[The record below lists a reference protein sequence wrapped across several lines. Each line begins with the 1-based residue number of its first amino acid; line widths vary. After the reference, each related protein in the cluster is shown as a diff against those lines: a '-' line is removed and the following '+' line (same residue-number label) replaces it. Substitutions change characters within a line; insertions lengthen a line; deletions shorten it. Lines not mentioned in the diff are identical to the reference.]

1 MPSHAAPPNKNNNNP
16 NKPQTRTK
24 QYRAQHV
31 RVNGVLPACIHTGAL
46 DRMAHKKGKD
56 VAAYAHSRAI
66 AHPMGKVCMCGS
78 MCVYVWWC
86 VAAPTHAMAAAT
98 SKKKTDQA
106 ILAQQHTHT
115 QNGTPEEVANAVLY
129 LASPA
134 SSFTTGTLLR
144 VDGGLML
151 TNWFNQ
157 QQYLAEY
164 VGGTGA
170 TAK

>member
-1 MPSHAAPPNKNNNNP
+1 MCLC
-16 NKPQTRTK
+16 
-24 QYRAQHV
+24 V
-31 RVNGVLPACIHTGAL
+31 VV
-46 DRMAHKKGKD
+46 
-56 VAAYAHSRAI
+56 
-66 AHPMGKVCMCGS
+66 CGS
-78 MCVYVWWC
+78 
-86 VAAPTHAMAAAT
+86 PTHGGCYIENRPNDPSPT
-98 SKKKTDQA
+98 R
-106 ILAQQHTHT
+106 IHIITH

-151 TNWFNQ
+151 TNWFNK